1 MMHMTL
7 YWGIK
12 VTLLFDSWKTD
23 SWFSYLLS
31 LLACF
36 LFSAFYQ
43 YLEDRRI
50 RLKAIAVSNPPQQPQ
65 SVNVTLLTPKR
76 RASSAKFATALLF
89 GINSAIG
96 YLLMLAVMS
105 FNGGVFLAIVLGLTA
120 GYLLFRSGD
129 EERAEADLHDWTLA
143 NLKSHGGKSSSLNP
157 SLLLRFSEK
166 ILHIDFGDCFEVK
179 VPFLLPRMLVI
190 AMEVISGTGGN
201 FCFTFEDMMQVL
213 SIVLWTMEVLIMKS
227 IVPFCVSVLGF
238 IFSSEWSTVNCC
250 LLRFVIEVMVV
261 HRSVVKGM
269 TVELQNKPCTVVV
282 QVWCE
287 EENVDNA
294 SLSHTKM
301 YRRPAL
307 MSSAADSSAEA
318 P

>member
-7 YWGIK
+7 YWGIR

-65 SVNVTLLTPKR
+65 TVNVPLLTPKR
-76 RASSAKFATALLF
+76 LASSAKFATALLF

-96 YLLMLAVMS
+96 YLLMLAIMS
-105 FNGGVFLAIVLGLTA
+105 FNGGVFLAIVLGLTV

-129 EERAEADLHDWTLA
+129 EEVCDTLFFYIIA
-143 NLKSHGGKSSSLNP
+143 RYNSVESELLLGLPIESTDNFPHGGWQLQKLT
-157 SLLLRFSEK
+157 L
-166 ILHIDFGDCFEVK
+166 

-190 AMEVISGTGGN
+190 AMEVISGTGGDS
-201 FCFTFEDMMQVL
+201 CFTFEDRMQAL
-213 SIVLWTMEVLIMKS
+213 SIVLWTME
-227 IVPFCVSVLGF
+227 
-238 IFSSEWSTVNCC
+238 STVNCC
-250 LLRFVIEVMVV
+250 LLRFVIIEKRVMVV
-261 HRSVVKGM
+261 NLRVLKGM
-269 TVELQNKPCTVVV
+269 AMELQNKPCTVVV
-282 QVWCE
+282 QVWCQ
-287 EENVDNA
+287 EENVDDA

-301 YRRPAL
+301 
-307 MSSAADSSAEA
+307 
-318 P
+318 

>member
-190 AMEVISGTGGN
+190 AMEVISGTGGISALLLKTGCK
-201 FCFTFEDMMQVL
+201 FLVL
-213 SIVLWTMEVLIMKS
+213 CYEQWR
-227 IVPFCVSVLGF
+227 
-238 IFSSEWSTVNCC
+238 WSTVNCC

-261 HRSVVKGM
+261 HWSVVKGM
-269 TVELQNKPCTVVV
+269 TVELQNKLCTVVV

>member
-7 YWGIK
+7 YWGIE

-23 SWFSYLLS
+23 SWFGYLLS

-65 SVNVTLLTPKR
+65 SVNVPLLTPKR

-96 YLLMLAVMS
+96 
-105 FNGGVFLAIVLGLTA
+105 
-120 GYLLFRSGD
+120 
-129 EERAEADLHDWTLA
+129 
-143 NLKSHGGKSSSLNP
+143 K
-157 SLLLRFSEK
+157 K
-166 ILHIDFGDCFEVK
+166 ILHIDFGDCFK
-179 VPFLLPRMLVI
+179 VCQVI
-190 AMEVISGTGGN
+190 
-201 FCFTFEDMMQVL
+201 
-213 SIVLWTMEVLIMKS
+213 
-227 IVPFCVSVLGF
+227 
-238 IFSSEWSTVNCC
+238 
-250 LLRFVIEVMVV
+250 FVIEVMVA
-261 HRSVVKGM
+261 RQSVLKGM
-269 TVELQNKPCTVVV
+269 VVELQNKPCTVVV

-301 YRRPAL
+301 YRRPTL
-307 MSSAADSSAEA
+307 MSSAADSSEA